1 MKLKPFFIIQICAFL
16 IFIARAY
23 QFYFFG
29 APFRA
34 ILWDEN
40 LMSPIIEG
48 VFNTPWYDYATSS
61 KTNKAIGNL
70 TFFFSVVLFVSA
82 FVSLFWKQIPYIR
95 LKKSIIAFS
104 LCILFLLGICMV
116 KDKNY
121 DFLQFF
127 ELTIQF
133 AAPLVLYFSKDFETL
148 NKGKLIF
155 WLKVSIALTFIPH
168 GLFAMGLIYVPGHF
182 IDMTIKILAVTETQ
196 SRQFLFIVG
205 LLDII
210 AAVFLFIPK
219 LVKPAFIYI
228 IIWGILTAIAR
239 VVAGFNYDF
248 FLNSIH
254 NFTYLTVYR
263 LPHGLLPLATL
274 ILYGIYNKTLNT
286 NTKH

>member
-34 ILWDEN
+34 ILWDES
-40 LMSPIIEG
+40 LMSPIVENI
-48 VFNTPWYDYATSS
+48 FNTPWYDYATSS
-61 KTNKAIGNL
+61 KTNKGIANL
-70 TFFFSVVLFVSA
+70 TLFFSITLFVSA
-82 FVSLFWKQIPYIR
+82 FVSLFWKQIPYVK
-95 LKKSIIAFS
+95 LKKSIIGFS
-104 LCILFLLGICMV
+104 LFILFILGVCMV

-133 AAPLVLYFSKDFETL
+133 AAPLVLFFTKDFETL
-148 NKGKLIF
+148 NKQKLIF

-168 GLFAMGLIYVPGHF
+168 GIFAMGFIYVPGHF
-182 IDMTIKILAVTETQ
+182 IDMTIKILGVSETHA
-196 SRQFLFIVG
+196 RQLLFAVG
-205 LLDII
+205 LLDVI
-210 AAVFLFIPK
+210 AAIFLFIPK

-228 IIWGILTAIAR
+228 IIWGILTALAR
-239 VVAGFNYDF
+239 IVAGFNSDF

-254 NFTYLTVYR
+254 HFSYLTVYR

-274 ILYGIYNKTLNT
+274 MLYGIYDKTLKNKTLN
-286 NTKH
+286 